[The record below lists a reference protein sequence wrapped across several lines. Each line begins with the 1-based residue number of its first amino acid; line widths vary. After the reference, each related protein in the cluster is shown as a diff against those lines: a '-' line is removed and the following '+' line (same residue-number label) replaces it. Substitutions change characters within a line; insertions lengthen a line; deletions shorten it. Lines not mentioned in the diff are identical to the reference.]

1 MAIFRRT
8 ETSELPG
15 SQVEYNNSSGA
26 RQWIML
32 ALYIL
37 MALAVAIL
45 VVMAARWVYHKVHD
59 TNGPN
64 PAPVAPQVVAPAP
77 VAPPKPAKK
86 SPSPSSATPPS
97 SSSHSTITNPSTIP
111 NNGPGDVVALFV
123 GVSLAAAGLHYAF
136 ALKRAQ
142 D

>member
-15 SQVEYNNSSGA
+15 SQVDYNDSSGP

-37 MALAVAIL
+37 MALVVAIL
-45 VVMAARWVYHKVHD
+45 VVMEARWVYHKVHNN
-59 TNGPN
+59 NGPN
-64 PAPVAPQVVAPAP
+64 PTPVAPQVVAPAP
-77 VAPPKPAKK
+77 EAPPKK
-86 SPSPSSATPPS
+86 SPNPVPVAPPS
-97 SSSHSTITNPSTIP
+97 SSSHSTTANPNTIP
-111 NNGPGDVVALFV
+111 NNGPGDVAALFV
-123 GVSLAAAGLHYAF
+123 GISLASAGLHYAF

-142 D
+142 S

>member
-15 SQVEYNNSSGA
+15 SQVDYNDSSGA

-37 MALAVAIL
+37 MALVVAIL
-45 VVMAARWVYHKVHD
+45 VVMAARWIYHKVHD

-64 PAPVAPQVVAPAP
+64 PTPVAPQVVAPVP
-77 VAPPKPAKK
+77 EAPPKK
-86 SPSPSSATPPS
+86 SPSPAPVTPRS
-97 SSSHSTITNPSTIP
+97 SSSHSTTANPSTIP
-111 NNGPGDVVALFV
+111 NNGPGDVVALFA

-136 ALKRAQ
+136 VLKRAQ
-142 D
+142 S